1 LFQSGDEQMR
11 NVLSIRT
18 PENVKLDFEL
28 ASVGSRGVAVVIDM
42 LIQYIL
48 ITAAVIVM
56 LLIAGEES
64 FNLIFAEGNTIYIVI
79 CLLIIFTLQFGY
91 FLLFEFFMKG
101 IDIGEKD
108 SWT

>member
-1 LFQSGDEQMR
+1 MR

-64 FNLIFAEGNTIYIVI
+64 FNLICRGNTIYIVI
-79 CLLIIFTLQFGY
+79 CLLIIYTAVRY
-91 FLLFEFFMKG
+91 FLLFEFL
-101 IDIGEKD
+101 
-108 SWT
+108 